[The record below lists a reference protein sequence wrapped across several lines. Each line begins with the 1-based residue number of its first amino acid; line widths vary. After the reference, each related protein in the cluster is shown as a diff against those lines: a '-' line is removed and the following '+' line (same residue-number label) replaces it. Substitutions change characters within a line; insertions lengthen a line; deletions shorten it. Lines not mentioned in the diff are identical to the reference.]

1 MNALQVGAYVITVA
15 EFGASSVFTL
25 AGSSA
30 HLRRLRDAQFPL
42 AIARVLAAIEILGV
56 AGLLAGLWWPWL
68 RPVSGFAL
76 AICFLPILV
85 RAIQVR
91 RPTVDV
97 AALAF
102 FVICA
107 SLAAIA

>member
-1 MNALQVGAYVITVA
+1 MDPLQIGAYIITVA

-25 AGSSA
+25 AGSPA

-42 AIARVLAAIEILGV
+42 AIARVLATIEVLGV

-68 RPVSGFAL
+68 RPASGLVLAL
-76 AICFLPILV
+76 CFLPILI

-91 RPTVDV
+91 RPIGDA

-102 FVICA
+102 FMICA
-107 SLAAIA
+107 GIAAIG

>member
-1 MNALQVGAYVITVA
+1 MDPLQIGAYIITVA

-25 AGSSA
+25 AGSPA

-42 AIARVLAAIEILGV
+42 TIARVLAAIEVLGV
-56 AGLLAGLWWPWL
+56 AGLIAGLWQPWL

-76 AICFLPILV
+76 AFCFLPILV
-85 RAIQVR
+85 RALQVR
-91 RPTVDV
+91 RPIVEV

-102 FVICA
+102 FMICA
-107 SLAAIA
+107 GLAAIA